1 MDSELIHT
9 DFETIYEYEQDYRI
23 STKVQFK
30 ASGTYRIKALL
41 WKSYGGSVR
50 GEPLYKSTDRV
61 SDMEDV
67 EKSIQEQVDRCMEK
81 IEDVEKAKLLDI
93 DVSVN

>member
-1 MDSELIHT
+1 MKGEIIHT
-9 DFETIYEYEQDYRI
+9 DFETLTEYEQDYRI
-23 STKVQFK
+23 STKVRFR

-50 GEPLYKSTDRV
+50 GEPLYKSTARV

-67 EKSIQEQVDRCMEK
+67 EESLQERIDRCVEK